1 MKRMLP
7 DQLRQGGGHRNA
19 VVNECGFGKDVM
31 IPQHFQLFMPDAYQ
45 LTDRR
50 ISFDFMNPFPG
61 GEAVRPEDQAD
72 RIMPECFQILRIDAG
87 LHDQDGDRF
96 LYAEPPQG
104 IG

>member
-1 MKRMLP
+1 MWLWKRRHDP
-7 DQLRQGGGHRNA
+7 AAFPAVHARRIPAGG
-19 VVNECGFGKDVM
+19 
-31 IPQHFQLFMPDAYQ
+31 
-45 LTDRR
+45 RR

-72 RIMPECFQILRIDAG
+72 RIMPERFQILRIDAG